1 MATIDILN
9 SDGYLTIPL
18 YHGTSRI
25 FWDSIKTQ
33 GVGGRN
39 VIKEWQALDLFT
51 IAKTCDEATSRVQS
65 IGIG

>member
-18 YHGTSRI
+18 YHGTSTI
-25 FWDSIKTQ
+25 FWDSIKTH

-39 VIKEWQALDLFT
+39 MIKEWQVLDLFA
-51 IAKTCDEATSRVQS
+51 IAKNM
-65 IGIG
+65 